1 MPHRSSVR
9 RSFLALAGP
18 IENAN
23 AIAPVNATTS
33 PDSGRAAIGPGSAA
47 ELAPWF

>member
-1 MPHRSSVR
+1 MR
-9 RSFLALAGP
+9 RSFLAAACP
-18 IENAN
+18 IGNAN

-33 PDSGRAAIGPGSAA
+33 PHPGRAAIGTGSAA